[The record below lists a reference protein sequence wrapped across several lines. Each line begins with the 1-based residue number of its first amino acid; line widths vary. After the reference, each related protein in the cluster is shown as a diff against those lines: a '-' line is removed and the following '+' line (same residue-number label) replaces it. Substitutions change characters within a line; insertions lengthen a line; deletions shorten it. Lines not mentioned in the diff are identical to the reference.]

1 MKGSVQMVTT
11 YKLFR
16 IFVRKLIELL
26 TNVWLWAIKKEQAA
40 EERKRYGR

>member
-1 MKGSVQMVTT
+1 MKGLVQMITT

>member
-1 MKGSVQMVTT
+1 MQMTTT

>member
-1 MKGSVQMVTT
+1 MKGSVQMITT

-16 IFVRKLIELL
+16 IFVRKSIELL
-26 TNVWLWAIKKEQAA
+26 TNVWLWVIKKEQAA